1 MIKDTATPSGELV
14 ITLVN
19 ENGVV
24 KESKKIKNLIVDV
37 GRYHIASRLVDTGLP
52 AAMEWMSVGTDSA
65 LPANGNTTLGA
76 ETGRVSIGSINDSD
90 NTVTFS
96 ASFPAGTGTG
106 ALAEAGIFNDSAAG
120 TMLSRTTFATVNKL
134 SGDTMTIDW
143 TITIS

>member
-37 GRYHIASRLVDTGLP
+37 GRYHIASRLVSSGLP

-65 LPANGNTTLGA
+65 LPAVSNTALGA
-76 ETGRVSIGSINDSD
+76 ETGRVSIGTINDSD

-96 ASFPAGTGTG
+96 ASFGAGVGTG
-106 ALAEAGIFNDSAAG
+106 ALAEAGIFNDSATG
-120 TMLSRTTFATVNKL
+120 TLLSRTTFATVNKL